1 MHLKFDFVDLIS
13 CFDFRRFC
21 FSCCTEPIF
30 CHLKEIKDS
39 NFIGQISNTIK
50 IFIIGQRN
58 FHHQQRWKISK
69 FSLHSEITAQG
80 AKRWERAFDVYIM
93 YYVYILANVDILA
106 RSFFLRWC
114 IWAISK
120 KDRITISRSIISSWE
135 GKMKFQ
141 NLISQSSG
149 AFDHSKSMI
158 LSNNRSNWPNR
169 KTRKNR
175 LADTGSNCQ
184 IMIRYIWLSNIIEHF
199 WLSQSIFHQK
209 RHFEINSLIHETDDL
224 FWIIR
229 SAVFRG
235 LR

>member
-69 FSLHSEITAQG
+69 FSLHSEITVQG

-141 NLISQSSG
+141 NLISQSSAARLITQNQWFYQTTG
-149 AFDHSKSMI
+149 QIHQIEKPDK
-158 LSNNRSNWPNR
+158 NWRRPVVTV
-169 KTRKNR
+169 K
-175 LADTGSNCQ
+175 
-184 IMIRYIWLSNIIEHF
+184 
-199 WLSQSIFHQK
+199 
-209 RHFEINSLIHETDDL
+209 
-224 FWIIR
+224 
-229 SAVFRG
+229 
-235 LR
+235 